1 MNARI
6 LVVDDDLGMR
16 DTLEA
21 VLLAEGYEV
30 KVAENG
36 SETEDVLKQESFD
49 VTLLDFKMPDCTGID
64 LLPRIKELAPNMPI
78 IMMTAYGTVKVA
90 VEAVKQGAYD
100 FITKPF
106 ELEEMQLLIKKALEM
121 KKLTDENH
129 ELRMMLKEKFIFKNI
144 VGTSAKMQEVFEI
157 VKKVAN
163 YDVTILIT
171 GESGTGKE
179 LIAQAIHF
187 NSPRREKPF
196 IKLNCAALPE
206 TLLESELFGYDKGAF
221 TGAVTSKPGR
231 FELAEGGTLFLD
243 EIGDT
248 SLNMQ
253 AKLLRVIQ
261 EKEYERVGGRQT
273 RKADVRILAAT
284 NQDLKRAVEEKRFRE
299 DLYYRLNVVPIPLA
313 PLRER
318 KEDIPALVHHFIKE
332 LNLLFQKDISSI
344 SREAMACLSQY
355 HWPGNIRELKNVL
368 EKAVLLG
375 EGKVLLI
382 EHLPD
387 EVRNYEA
394 RNYGPKNHSER
405 GTDET
410 SLENL
415 EKELISQVL
424 YDVKWNQSKAAELLG
439 IHRNT
444 LREKIKKFALKE
456 SANS

>member
-1 MNARI
+1 ARI

-21 VLLAEGYEV
+21 VLIAEGYQV
-30 KVAENG
+30 MVASDG
-36 SETEDVLKQESFD
+36 AETEAVLDRESFD
-49 VTLLDFKMPDCTGID
+49 VMLLDFKMPDCTGVE
-64 LLPRIKELAPNMPI
+64 LLSRIKRLAPNMPI

-121 KKLTDENH
+121 KKLTEENH
-129 ELRMMLKEKFIFKNI
+129 ELRMLLKEKFIFKNI
-144 VGTSAKMQEVFEI
+144 VGTSLKMQEVFEI
-157 VKKVAN
+157 IKKVAG

-179 LIAQAIHF
+179 LIAQAIHC
-187 NSPRREKPF
+187 NSSRREKPF

-206 TLLESELFGYDKGAF
+206 SLLESELFGYDKGAF
-221 TGAVTSKPGR
+221 TGAVTAKPGR

-253 AKLLRVIQ
+253 TKLLRVIQ

-273 RKADVRILAAT
+273 LKADVRILAAT
-284 NQDLKRAVEEKRFRE
+284 NKDLKQAVEEKLFRE
-299 DLYYRLNVVPIPLA
+299 DLYYRLNVVPVHLA

-318 KEDIPALVHHFIKE
+318 KDDIPVLVRHFIKE
-332 LNLLFQKDISSI
+332 LNLLFQKDITAVSS
-344 SREAMACLSQY
+344 EAMACLTKY
-355 HWPGNIRELKNVL
+355 NWPGNIRELKNTL

-375 EGKVLLI
+375 EGKVLRM
-382 EHLPD
+382 EHLPEEILTYD
-387 EVRNYEA
+387 QKSPLEND
-394 RNYGPKNHSER
+394 NP
-405 GTDET
+405 
-410 SLENL
+410 SLDNL
-415 EKELISQVL
+415 EKEHITQILTE
-424 YDVKWNQSKAAELLG
+424 VKWNQSKAAELLG

-444 LREKIKKFALKE
+444 LREKIKKFSLKE
-456 SANS
+456 G

>member
-1 MNARI
+1 MGARI

-21 VLLAEGYEV
+21 VLTAEGYEV
-30 KVAENG
+30 GVAVNG
-36 SETEDVLKQESFD
+36 AETTEILARESFD
-49 VTLLDFKMPDCTGID
+49 VMLLDFKMPDCTGVE
-64 LLPRIKELAPNMPI
+64 LLPLIKKAAPEMPV
-78 IMMTAYGTVKVA
+78 IMMTAYGTVKAA

-106 ELEEMQLLIKKALEM
+106 ELEEMRLLIEKALEM
-121 KKLTDENH
+121 KRLAEENQ
-129 ELRMMLKEKFIFKNI
+129 ELRMMLKEKFVFKNI
-144 VGTSAKMQEVFEI
+144 VGTSPKMQEVFEVI
-157 VKKVAN
+157 KKVAG

-179 LIAQAIHF
+179 LIAQAIHH

-206 TLLESELFGYDKGAF
+206 SLLESELFGYDKGAF
-221 TGAVTSKPGR
+221 TGAVTAKPGR

-273 RKADVRILAAT
+273 LRADVRILAAT
-284 NQDLKRAVEEKRFRE
+284 NKDLKQEVESKRFRE
-299 DLYYRLNVVPIPLA
+299 DLFYRLNVVPICLA

-318 KEDIPALVHHFIKE
+318 KEDIPVLVYHFMKE
-332 LNLLFQKDISSI
+332 LNLLFQKNFTAVSPN
-344 SREAMACLSQY
+344 AMNRLTAY
-355 HWPGNIRELKNVL
+355 NWPGNIRELKNIL

-375 EGKVLLI
+375 EGKTLQV

-387 EVRNYEA
+387 EI
-394 RNYGPKNHSER
+394 RNYGVNSHGK
-405 GTDET
+405 
-410 SLENL
+410 NL
-415 EKELISQVL
+415 ELGSLGDLEKDHIYQVL
-424 YDVKWNQSKAAELLG
+424 CDAKWNQTKAAEILG

-444 LREKIKKFALKE
+444 LREKIKRFNLQE
-456 SANS
+456 SGSNNR